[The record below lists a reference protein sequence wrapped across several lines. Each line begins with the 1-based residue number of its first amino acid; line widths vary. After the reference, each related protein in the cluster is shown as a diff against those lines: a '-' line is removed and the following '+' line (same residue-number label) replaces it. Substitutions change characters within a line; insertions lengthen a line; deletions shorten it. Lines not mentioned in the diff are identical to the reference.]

1 MKKILLLATFGI
13 FVMSSCNK
21 DDDNCETNVT
31 TVSGTYKLTSL
42 KYKASGQPEVDL
54 FAFMDA
60 CEKDDLT
67 VLNANGT
74 YAYQDAGT
82 ACDPNGSFSGTWSL
96 SGSTITVDGDTGT
109 LQSFDCSTL
118 VFYVEDAGDR
128 LTFTYVKQ

>member
-82 ACDPNGSFSGTWSL
+82 ACDPNGSFSGTWSM